1 MVTQMITICFLHS
14 GRYRGKKGFS
24 LIELLVV
31 ITIIALVAALLLPA
45 LSRAKSA
52 ALSTQCKNNLHQVG
66 LALHLYTSEHRVFP
80 HTVDANTTNN
90 WITASAPG
98 YADSQNILKCPGFKG
113 EWPLDQAIVWVFGNA
128 YMRGPTGPGKQVG
141 VSYGYNGFGIG
152 SVNKTLWKDNLGLG
166 FVVSS
171 GQEVPQVQENQVIA
185 PADMIAIA
193 DSMPQPG
200 FPQYFSFLL
209 SINGIPSKN
218 RHNGGANVLF
228 ADGHVLSQRPQ
239 QLIEDTVV
247 NRSRWNRDHQPHL
260 EVPF

>member
-14 GRYRGKKGFS
+14 GRYRGTKGFS

-90 WITASAPG
+90 WITAIAPG

-113 EWPLDQAIVWVFGNA
+113 EWPLDRAIVWVFGNA
-128 YMRGPTGPGKQVG
+128 WTDRAGKTGWGQLWLQRFR
-141 VSYGYNGFGIG
+141 NWFG
-152 SVNKTLWKDNLGLG
+152 
-166 FVVSS
+166 
-171 GQEVPQVQENQVIA
+171 Q
-185 PADMIAIA
+185 
-193 DSMPQPG
+193 
-200 FPQYFSFLL
+200 
-209 SINGIPSKN
+209 
-218 RHNGGANVLF
+218 
-228 ADGHVLSQRPQ
+228 
-239 QLIEDTVV
+239 
-247 NRSRWNRDHQPHL
+247 
-260 EVPF
+260 